1 MIRLTETSWVD
12 LADLSWDSTLW
23 MMVVGPTEQHGP
35 HLPLGTDFMVAQEM
49 AYRMTRVIEDTC
61 GWTVVEVPPIH
72 YVPAVL
78 SRDYRGS
85 VSIRKERYRAF
96 LEDVV
101 ESYARNGMT
110 NGVLI
115 STHIDPPFVQTTQ
128 NVLAAIND
136 RYGTRYIH
144 GYERFP
150 MEDVLSGE
158 APEIFGYHV
167 KGDVHAGILET
178 SSMTIARPELVHW
191 DRAISL
197 EDQPIEFDALA
208 QSRSFRNVGN
218 GQGYTGY
225 PRLAHADY
233 GEVWYHRYGQ
243 KFAAILQQ
251 YCRGED
257 VFHQLSIAHLMS
269 PREEPSDAKIK
280 ETEQSRF
287 IFKGDSSH
295 PS

>member
-1 MIRLTETSWVD
+1 MIRLTETPWVD
-12 LADLSWDSTLW
+12 LAALSWDTTLW

-49 AYRMTRVIEDTC
+49 AYRMTRMIEDTC
-61 GWTVVEVPPIH
+61 GWTVVEIPPIY

-78 SRDYRGS
+78 SRDYPGS
-85 VSIRKERYRAF
+85 VSIRKERYRAY

-101 ESYARNGMT
+101 ESYAANGMT

-128 NVLAAIND
+128 DVLGEINA

-150 MEDVLSGE
+150 MEDVLSGK
-158 APEIFGYHV
+158 APEIFGYRV
-167 KGDVHAGILET
+167 SGDVHAGILET
-178 SSMTIARPELVHW
+178 SSMAVARPELVHW
-191 DRAISL
+191 DRARTL

-208 QSRSFRNVGN
+208 HSRSFRNVGN

-233 GEVWYHRYGQ
+233 GETWYYRYGQ
-243 KFAAILQQ
+243 MFAVVLQE

-257 VFHQLSIAHLMS
+257 VFDQLSIAHLIS
-269 PREEPSDAKIK
+269 
-280 ETEQSRF
+280 
-287 IFKGDSSH
+287 
-295 PS
+295 